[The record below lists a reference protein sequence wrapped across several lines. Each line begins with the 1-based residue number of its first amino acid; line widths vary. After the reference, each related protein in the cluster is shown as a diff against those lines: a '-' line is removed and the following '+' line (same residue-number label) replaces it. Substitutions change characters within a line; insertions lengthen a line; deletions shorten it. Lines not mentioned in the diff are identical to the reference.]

1 VYVITYDIS
10 SNRRR
15 TRLHNKLSGCGNPV
29 QLSVFEVGENAIDE
43 ALSIINAEI
52 RAKDSVRVYQVC
64 KRCMK
69 SVKIFGLRSPALPS
83 PAGPAAII
91 EVPRLRQGKGK
102 KEPTRRIGP
111 LENGE
116 IAASSQFMELICAM
130 ENLNEAFLDVRSNRG
145 CAGSDGQSLAAFDRR
160 RAFFLAKLQKE
171 LLNNTYQPA
180 PLRVFNIPKADGSS
194 RVLRVP
200 AVRDRV
206 AQQAVLRII
215 GPVWE
220 SEFEDASFAYRKGRS
235 VRQAVTRVCRFRD
248 EGRLW
253 VVRAD
258 IDDYFD
264 EIPHEQIIE
273 RFSAKVADEQVVS
286 LIALWIGANWRI
298 AAKGTEGKDGPS
310 HSTRKVSLRGISQ
323 GSVISP
329 LLSNIYLDRFDEAMC
344 KRGYRL
350 IRYADDFTVV
360 CKDEQEARDALD
372 AIEEELAHDGLK
384 LNAEKTIVTTF
395 AKGFKFLGYH
405 FIRGF
410 TIKAAKVPAGIRLT
424 GGG

>member
-1 VYVITYDIS
+1 MYVITYDIS
-10 SNRRR
+10 NNRRR
-15 TRLHNKLSGCGNPV
+15 TKLYNKLSGCGNPV
-29 QLSVFEVGENAIDE
+29 QLSVFEVGEDAMDE

-52 RAKDSVRVYQVC
+52 RAKDNVRVYQVC

-69 SVKIFGLRSPALPS
+69 SVKVFGLKSPALPS
-83 PAGPAAII
+83 PSGATAII
-91 EVPRLRQGKGK
+91 EVPHLRQGKGK
-102 KEPTRRIGP
+102 KEPTKRIGP

-116 IAASSQFMELICAM
+116 ITASSQFMELICAM

-145 CAGSDGQSLAAFDRR
+145 CAGSDRQSLAAFDQR

-171 LLNNTYQPA
+171 LLTNTYRPA
-180 PLRVFNIPKADGSS
+180 PLKVFRIPKTDGSS

-206 AQQAVLRII
+206 VQQAVLRII
-215 GPVWE
+215 GPLWE

-235 VRQAVTRVCRFRD
+235 VRQAVARVCRLRD

-273 RFSAKVADEQVVS
+273 RFSEKVADEQVVS
-286 LIALWIGANWRI
+286 LIAFWIGANWGI
-298 AAKGTEGKDGPS
+298 AAKGTDEKDRPS
-310 HSTRKVSLRGISQ
+310 RFARKVPLRGIAQ

-329 LLSNIYLDRFDEAMC
+329 LLSNIYLDRFDEAIC
-344 KRGYRL
+344 RRGYRL
-350 IRYADDFTVV
+350 IRYADDFVVV
-360 CKDEQEARDALD
+360 CRDEQEARDALD
-372 AIEEELAHDGLK
+372 AIEEELVHDGLR
-384 LNAEKTIVTTF
+384 LNAEKTTITTF

-405 FIRGF
+405 FIRDF
-410 TIKAAKVPAGIRLT
+410 TIKTAKVPAGIRLT
-424 GGG
+424 GGR